1 MVTIYPCTGV
11 YRWMQRTNKIVQV
24 KGPASGSATNAVW
37 WCIVIGAD
45 VLKGDDVVAKN
56 EKMKV
61 QATKREKEEKRSNAA
76 WEEGVVSGFVEGSIL

>member
-1 MVTIYPCTGV
+1 
-11 YRWMQRTNKIVQV
+11 
-24 KGPASGSATNAVW
+24 
-37 WCIVIGAD
+37 

-76 WEEGVVSGFVEGSIL
+76 